1 MQPITHLD
9 LMSLAPGKIH
19 QGATNVTPQLEH
31 VLVDVEILTIT
42 TTWKDKTVS
51 YNITQ
56 EM

>member
-51 YNITQ
+51 YNIAQ